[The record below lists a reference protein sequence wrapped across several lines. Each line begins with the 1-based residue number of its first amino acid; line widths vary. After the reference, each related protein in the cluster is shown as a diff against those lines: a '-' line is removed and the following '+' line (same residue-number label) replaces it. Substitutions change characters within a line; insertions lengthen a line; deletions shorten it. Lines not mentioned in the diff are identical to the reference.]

1 VDALARWTSTRAA
14 CARLI
19 EAAGFDLKYMTVGD
33 LPEPCHVVEG
43 DLALDTLEMTT
54 GTLLVTG
61 RFEVRVLDIQ
71 RDGRKLATIIVFGD
85 CALGTAYVD
94 GWMIIGGSMTAATL
108 IGDSTYDS
116 AIGIAGDL
124 VAETVIAIDFGIEVD
139 GARTVTHDANSEE
152 PGHARAA
159 VPALFVDDEPDSRA
173 YFLSRFVGASPGF
186 MEVALFPPMLPTRPC
201 CFCLS
206 LQGGSVFADFDVDA
220 DGRVFAVRISYDRY
234 GCCNAPAD
242 IGRMKMDDS
251 DALLAMVKHGSID
264 AAAADILRAYFQ
276 HNRDALWSD
285 ALAHHGLV

>member
-43 DLALDTLEMTT
+43 DVALDTLEMAT

-61 RFEVRVLDIQ
+61 RLEVRVLDIQ
-71 RDGRKLATIIVFGD
+71 RDGRKLATIVVFGD

-94 GWMIIGGSMTAATL
+94 GWMIIGGSMTATTL

-124 VAETVIAIDFGIEVD
+124 VADTVVAIDFGIEVA
-139 GARTVTHDANSEE
+139 GERTVVHDADSEQ

-159 VPALFVDDEPDSRA
+159 VPALFVDDEPDPRA
-173 YFLSRFVGASPGF
+173 YFLSR
-186 MEVALFPPMLPTRPC
+186 
-201 CFCLS
+201 
-206 LQGGSVFADFDVDA
+206 
-220 DGRVFAVRISYDRY
+220 
-234 GCCNAPAD
+234 
-242 IGRMKMDDS
+242 
-251 DALLAMVKHGSID
+251 
-264 AAAADILRAYFQ
+264 LR
-276 HNRDALWSD
+276 
-285 ALAHHGLV
+285 